1 MNDVEHT
8 EQEVIHIDITDISP
22 SCAYSQRE
30 LLREL
35 KEERLFIENQQ
46 LL

>member
-1 MNDVEHT
+1 MNDIEHT
-8 EQEVIHIDITDISP
+8 KQEVIHIDITDLSP
-22 SCAYSQRE
+22 SCAYSQGE
-30 LLREL
+30 MLREL